1 MPASFGVRFSVR
13 GPIRA
18 IRTLRDGLRGTNS
31 EVGMS
36 DSIEALSS
44 RILAAMDRV
53 AQGVDAMT
61 PQDAGEVDALKQ
73 ALDEER
79 QVNAQ
84 LSERVKALGE
94 RQEQM
99 IAALET
105 KAQEATDRVAAL
117 DTEMQQLKQANT
129 QLIDACVALREA
141 NAAGVGEANLINK
154 SMAAELEALRAMR
167 SAEVTEAQEIISALT
182 PLLTAS
188 AGSPSSEEAH

>member
-1 MPASFGVRFSVR
+1 
-13 GPIRA
+13 
-18 IRTLRDGLRGTNS
+18 
-31 EVGMS
+31 MS

-84 LSERVKALGE
+84 LSERVKALAE

>member
-1 MPASFGVRFSVR
+1 
-13 GPIRA
+13 
-18 IRTLRDGLRGTNS
+18 
-31 EVGMS
+31 MS

-61 PQDAGEVDALKQ
+61 PQDAGEVDTLKQ

-141 NAAGVGEANLINK
+141 NLINK